1 MDFWQGQP
9 ALTILEWVLRAVV
22 TFWWLLLVTKLM
34 GQREIGRL
42 TLFDFIIAITIGS
55 VAAAPLANNTVT
67 LMGSLITITA
77 LGSVNILT
85 SYYALKN
92 PYFRRVVQDEPLVI
106 IQNGQILEDTM
117 RKARLNLD
125 DLLTELRLKQYPN
138 IHDVEFAFL
147 ESNGRISVI
156 PKSQFRPVRP
166 SDLKVETIYE
176 GMPTVLVEDG
186 NIVEDNLRE
195 NKLDQEW
202 LMNQM
207 KQKGVKKLSDVMT
220 VILDT
225 KGRVYIS
232 IKNQT
237 NDELVH

>member
-1 MDFWQGQP
+1 MDFRQGQP

-67 LMGSLITITA
+67 LIGSLITIAA

-85 SYYALKN
+85 SYFALKN

-156 PKSQFRPVRP
+156 PKFQFRPVGP
-166 SDLKVETIYE
+166 SDLKVGTVYE